1 MKKGLLFVWAISIV
15 LISNAQYDFSQ
26 VTVKLEGAKKQLG
39 GDVAALIYKDGKIVY
54 QKEIGDFNI
63 KTQAPIASCSKWLT
77 AALVM
82 WFVDQGKI
90 SLDDK
95 VSQYLPIFAKY
106 GKSYITI
113 RHCLSHQTGVDS
125 DKKGL
130 GLLARRKYKTLEEEV
145 DDFAAKKEI
154 DANPGTEFAYSGVGL
169 NIAARVLEVVGKRNF
184 PQLMM
189 EKITRPLSMRNTTF
203 QIDYERAPNPSGGAY
218 STAADY
224 LNFLTMMM
232 DKGMFKGKRIL
243 SEASVDEMR
252 KIQTTGLP
260 IAFAP
265 KAAEGYQ
272 YGLGNWIIE
281 ADTSGKGTVVT
292 SPGLFGTWP
301 MIDYCRGYA
310 CIFLVKSFLGEAR
323 KEIYMDIKTA
333 IDAVIPANT
342 TCN

>member
-1 MKKGLLFVWAISIV
+1 MMVLLACSIMV
-15 LISNAQYDFSQ
+15 ASTAQYDFAQ
-26 VTVKLEGAKKQLG
+26 VTAKLEASKKQLG
-39 GDVAALIYKDGKIVY
+39 GDVSALIYKDGKVIY
-54 QKEIGDFNI
+54 QKDIGDFNS

-113 RHCLSHQTGVDS
+113 RHCLSHQTGIDA
-125 DKKGL
+125 DRKGL
-130 GLLARRKYKTLEEEV
+130 GILARRKYKTLEEEV

-154 DANPGTEFAYSGVGL
+154 EANPGTEFAYSNVGL
-169 NIAARVLEVVGKRNF
+169 NIAARVLEVVAKRNF

-189 EKITRPLSMRNTTF
+189 EKITRPLAMRNTTF
-203 QIDYERAPNPSGGAY
+203 QIDYEKAPNPSGGAF
-218 STAADY
+218 STSADY
-224 LNFLTMMM
+224 MNFLTMLL

-243 SEASVDEMR
+243 SEAAVDELR
-252 KIQTTGLP
+252 TLQTKDLP
-260 IAFAP
+260 IKYTP
-265 KAAEGYQ
+265 KAAEGFQ
-272 YGLGNWIIE
+272 YGLGNWLIE
-281 ADTSGKGTVVT
+281 ADATGKGTVVA

-301 MIDYCRGYA
+301 MIDYNRGYA
-310 CIFLVKSFLGEAR
+310 CIFLVKSFLGEER

-333 IDAVIPANT
+333 IDAVIPIKPATN
-342 TCN
+342 